1 MSNAPKL
8 HNIVHVPEL
17 ILKYGPLKRFST
29 LGFEQ
34 KHQFFKQEF
43 NNQNSGFAVLDP
55 KQIDND
61 ERKKTK
67 FHQTFQFS
75 PKMCQKTS

>member
-1 MSNAPKL
+1 MA
-8 HNIVHVPEL
+8 EL

-43 NNQNSGFAVLDP
+43 NNQDSGFVVLDP
-55 KQIDND
+55 RQIDND
-61 ERKKTK
+61 ERKKNK
-67 FHQTFQFS
+67 I
-75 PKMCQKTS
+75 